1 MKAVFA
7 EPQYSESAANIVAA
21 ESGANMYFLDPATTG
36 ENDPDAY
43 LRAMEQNLETLKAAL
58 VQGG

>member
-1 MKAVFA
+1 
-7 EPQYSESAANIVAA
+7 
-21 ESGANMYFLDPATTG
+21 MYFLDPATTG